1 LPLPAEPIAVVRAHY
16 DAIRNR
22 DRAALLST
30 LDDDVELTF
39 PGPQA
44 IPFAG
49 VWRSIEGAKSFYA
62 AIRET
67 AEVIEFVVED
77 MIAEGDSVAVIGR
90 ERFRVRATGREW
102 SCGWVQLHVV
112 APGKIRLYR
121 EFTDTAAISA
131 AYTGN

>member
-1 LPLPAEPIAVVRAHY
+1 MPLPAEPIAVVRAHY

-62 AIRET
+62 AIRAT
-67 AEVIEFVVED
+67 AEVVEFVVED
-77 MIAEGDSVAVIGR
+77 MIAQGDSVAVIGR

-112 APGKIRLYR
+112 AAGKIRLYR